1 MKNNDDKRKNN
12 NEIQGF
18 NRKTPKCSFCGRSA
32 DKVDKIIQ
40 GMHNSSFI
48 CDECIKVCYNMIME
62 TGNIPVYT
70 QEEFNDKKKELLGL

>member
-12 NEIQGF
+12 TEIQGF

-40 GMHNSSFI
+40 GMHNS
-48 CDECIKVCYNMIME
+48 
-62 TGNIPVYT
+62 
-70 QEEFNDKKKELLGL
+70 